1 MNKLNAFL
9 ALLSGNFDNAEQFE
23 AKKADQP
30 DFPYARHVNTVCND
44 TISREPSCW
53 RRATTPPRG
62 TPMPPRTC
70 SSSPR
75 RRAASG

>member
-44 TISREPSCW
+44 KISHLPADFQGAFLLEESYYT
-53 RRATTPPRG
+53 AKG
-62 TPMPPRTC
+62 
-70 SSSPR
+70 
-75 RRAASG
+75 